1 MNDKKQ
7 SGVAEILNRYRQEID
22 RLKGEIQKNESG
34 KMRENPYFDA
44 FEKNGEQISEFA
56 KEHGLNLKEAYGAL
70 FGEMKYAQAISEGQK
85 KNAGILALSEKGN
98 KADEAEEGVL
108 SGGEMW
114 AAKRAGMTP
123 AQYLKFKKRGN
134 E

>member
-1 MNDKKQ
+1 MDKKQ
-7 SGVAEILNRYRQEID
+7 NAVAEILGRYRAEID
-22 RLKGEIQKNESG
+22 RLKGEINKAETG
-34 KMRENPYFDA
+34 KMSEDPYFDA
-44 FEKNGEQISEFA
+44 FSKNSEKIESFA
-56 KEHGLNLKEAYGAL
+56 KEHGITLQEAYGAL
-70 FGEMKYAQAISEGQK
+70 FGKMKYAEAKDDAKK

-98 KADEAEEGVL
+98 SAEGAEDGVL

-114 AAKRAGMTP
+114 AAKKAGISP